1 MKQQRQLRRREA
13 DETAELPADLPPLL
27 RRLYAS
33 RGVRSARELERSVK
47 GMLPWQQLSGIDNAV
62 EILYNA
68 FREGIRIIV
77 VGDFDAD
84 GATSTALSVL
94 GMRALGCDNISYLV
108 PNRFED
114 GYGLSPE
121 VVDQAKARGAQLI
134 VTVDN
139 GISSHAGVAH
149 AKTLGIP
156 LIVTDH
162 HLPGDTLP
170 EAEAIINPN
179 LRDCEFPS
187 KSLAGVGVA
196 FYLMLALRTF
206 LRDKGWFDER
216 NIAPPNLAELLD
228 LVALGTVADVV
239 PLDANNRI
247 LTWQGLSRIRAGKC
261 RPGIKALL
269 EISNRDP
276 QQLAAS
282 DLGFALGPRLNAAG
296 RLDDMS
302 VGVALLLCDNLGEAR
317 VLASE
322 LDALNQTRKEIE
334 QGMQAEALILCEKLE
349 RSSETLPGGLAMYHP
364 EWHQGVV
371 GILASRIKERFHRP
385 VIAFAPAGDGT
396 LKGSGRS
403 IQGLHMRDALERLDT
418 LYPDLMIKFGGH
430 AMAAGLSLE
439 EHKFEQFQQRFG
451 ELVTEWLDPALLQG
465 EVISDGPLSAAE
477 MSMEVAQLL
486 RDAGPWGQMFPEPLF
501 DGRFRLLQQRLV
513 GERHLKVMVEPVGGG
528 PLLDGIAFNID
539 TTCWPDNGV
548 REVELA
554 YKLDINEFRGN
565 RSLQIIIDDIWPL

>member
-1 MKQQRQLRRREA
+1 MKPQTQLRRREVDDSIA
-13 DETAELPADLPPLL
+13 LPDELSPLL

-33 RGVRSARELERSVK
+33 RGVKTPDDLERGLK
-47 GMLPWQQLSGIDNAV
+47 GMLHWRSLTGVEKAV
-62 EILYNA
+62 EMLHDA
-68 FREGIRIIV
+68 FEKELRIMV

-94 GMRALGCDNISYLV
+94 SLRAMGCHNVEYLV

-121 VVDQAKARGAQLI
+121 VVDQAHARGAQMI
-134 VTVDN
+134 MTVDN
-139 GISSHAGVAH
+139 GISSHSGVDHAH
-149 AKTLGIP
+149 DLGISV
-156 LIVTDH
+156 LVTDH
-162 HLPGDTLP
+162 HLPGETLP
-170 EAEAIINPN
+170 NADAMVNPN
-179 LRDCEFPS
+179 LIDCPFPS

-196 FYLMLALRTF
+196 CYLMLVLCNH
-206 LRDKGWFDER
+206 LKEKGWFEKR
-216 NIAPPNLAELLD
+216 GIPAPKIVEFLD

-247 LTWQGLSRIRAGKC
+247 LTWQGLSRIRAGYC

-269 EISNRDP
+269 EIANRDAAK
-276 QQLAAS
+276 LVAS

-317 VLASE
+317 VLANE

-334 QGMQAEALILCEKLE
+334 QGMQAEALTLCEQLE
-349 RSSETLPGGLAMYHP
+349 RSRDELPGGLAMYHP

-385 VIAFAPAGDGT
+385 VIAFAPAGNGQ

-418 LYPDLMIKFGGH
+418 LHPGLMLKFGGH

-439 EHKFEQFQQRFG
+439 EERFEEFQRCFG

-465 EVISDGPLSAAE
+465 EILSDGELSPQE
-477 MSMEVAQLL
+477 MTLEMAQML
-486 RDAGPWGQMFPEPLF
+486 REAGPWGQMFPEPLF

-528 PLLDGIAFNID
+528 PLLDGIAFNVD
-539 TTCWPDNGV
+539 TAVWPDNGV
-548 REVELA
+548 REVTLA
-554 YKLDINEFRGN
+554 YRLDINEYRGN
-565 RSLQIIIDDIWPL
+565 RSLQLIIDHLWPI

>member
-68 FREGIRIIV
+68 FREGTRIFV

-156 LIVTDH
+156 VIVTDH